1 MDLLSQSYGRSFQE
15 KKQMFDW
22 NTCKNIADFFANIV
36 DYKSPFT
43 SRHSIGVAEK
53 AAQYAKYIGYDVL
66 DIEKMYLAGALHD
79 IGKMA
84 VGNEIL
90 EKPDKLTDE
99 EFDKMK
105 NHVGYTYLILS
116 QVDGFEDIRDWAALH
131 HEKLNGKG
139 YPFGKTA
146 DELNEQE
153 RIMACV
159 DIYQALT
166 EERPYKKGMSHEKTC
181 DILDEMAEKGFVDA
195 DISRKM
201 RDCFH

>member
-1 MDLLSQSYGRSFQE
+1 M
-15 KKQMFDW
+15 
-22 NTCKNIADFFANIV
+22 
-36 DYKSPFT
+36 
-43 SRHSIGVAEK
+43 
-53 AAQYAKYIGYDVL
+53 
-66 DIEKMYLAGALHD
+66 
-79 IGKMA
+79 
-84 VGNEIL
+84 
-90 EKPDKLTDE
+90 
-99 EFDKMK
+99 
-105 NHVGYTYLILS
+105 S

-131 HEKLNGKG
+131 HEKLNGQG

>member
-1 MDLLSQSYGRSFQE
+1 M
-15 KKQMFDW
+15 
-22 NTCKNIADFFANIV
+22 
-36 DYKSPFT
+36 
-43 SRHSIGVAEK
+43 
-53 AAQYAKYIGYDVL
+53 
-66 DIEKMYLAGALHD
+66 
-79 IGKMA
+79 
-84 VGNEIL
+84 
-90 EKPDKLTDE
+90 
-99 EFDKMK
+99 
-105 NHVGYTYLILS
+105 S

-131 HEKLNGKG
+131 HEKLNWKG

-159 DIYQALT
+159 DIYQALK

>member
-1 MDLLSQSYGRSFQE
+1 M
-15 KKQMFDW
+15 
-22 NTCKNIADFFANIV
+22 
-36 DYKSPFT
+36 
-43 SRHSIGVAEK
+43 
-53 AAQYAKYIGYDVL
+53 
-66 DIEKMYLAGALHD
+66 
-79 IGKMA
+79 
-84 VGNEIL
+84 
-90 EKPDKLTDE
+90 
-99 EFDKMK
+99 
-105 NHVGYTYLILS
+105 S

-131 HEKLNGKG
+131 HEKLNGTG

>member
-1 MDLLSQSYGRSFQE
+1 M
-15 KKQMFDW
+15 
-22 NTCKNIADFFANIV
+22 
-36 DYKSPFT
+36 
-43 SRHSIGVAEK
+43 
-53 AAQYAKYIGYDVL
+53 
-66 DIEKMYLAGALHD
+66 
-79 IGKMA
+79 
-84 VGNEIL
+84 
-90 EKPDKLTDE
+90 
-99 EFDKMK
+99 
-105 NHVGYTYLILS
+105 S

-131 HEKLNGKG
+131 HEKLNGKW

>member
-1 MDLLSQSYGRSFQE
+1 M
-15 KKQMFDW
+15 
-22 NTCKNIADFFANIV
+22 
-36 DYKSPFT
+36 
-43 SRHSIGVAEK
+43 
-53 AAQYAKYIGYDVL
+53 
-66 DIEKMYLAGALHD
+66 
-79 IGKMA
+79 
-84 VGNEIL
+84 
-90 EKPDKLTDE
+90 
-99 EFDKMK
+99 
-105 NHVGYTYLILS
+105 S
-116 QVDGFEDIRDWAALH
+116 QVDGFEDIRDWAVLH

>member
-1 MDLLSQSYGRSFQE
+1 M
-15 KKQMFDW
+15 
-22 NTCKNIADFFANIV
+22 
-36 DYKSPFT
+36 
-43 SRHSIGVAEK
+43 
-53 AAQYAKYIGYDVL
+53 
-66 DIEKMYLAGALHD
+66 
-79 IGKMA
+79 
-84 VGNEIL
+84 
-90 EKPDKLTDE
+90 
-99 EFDKMK
+99 
-105 NHVGYTYLILS
+105 S
-116 QVDGFEDIRDWAALH
+116 QVDGFEDIRDWATLH

>member
-1 MDLLSQSYGRSFQE
+1 M
-15 KKQMFDW
+15 
-22 NTCKNIADFFANIV
+22 
-36 DYKSPFT
+36 
-43 SRHSIGVAEK
+43 
-53 AAQYAKYIGYDVL
+53 
-66 DIEKMYLAGALHD
+66 
-79 IGKMA
+79 
-84 VGNEIL
+84 
-90 EKPDKLTDE
+90 
-99 EFDKMK
+99 
-105 NHVGYTYLILS
+105 S

-166 EERPYKKGMSHEKTC
+166 KGMSHEKTC